1 MGLGS
6 SLMGAV
12 IGKSLSLPDEIVARY
27 PELSRVR
34 YRSGGLPL
42 RVAGW
47 PLGQSTAA
55 AITLWQ
61 TVFIARET
69 PITAALL
76 LHEFCHVNQFLRS
89 RTFPVSYLWQSL
101 RYGYHRNAYEVD
113 ANRYAAHRL
122 AQSAVDKDL

>member
-1 MGLGS
+1 MGFGTAFIAAL
-6 SLMGAV
+6 
-12 IGKSLSLPDEIVARY
+12 IGKPMALPSDLVARY
-27 PELSRVR
+27 PELARAS
-34 YRSGGLPL
+34 YRRGGLAV
-42 RVAGW
+42 RIAGW
-47 PLGQSTAA
+47 PLGQRTAA
-55 AITLWQ
+55 AITLWR
-61 TVFIARET
+61 TVFLAPDT
-69 PITAALL
+69 PVTAALL

>member
-6 SLMGAV
+6 SVMAAL
-12 IGKSLSLPDEIVARY
+12 IGKPLKLPSDIVARF
-27 PELSRVR
+27 PELSRVS
-34 YRSGGLPL
+34 YRRGGLPL

-47 PLGQSTAA
+47 PLGQSSAA
-55 AITLWQ
+55 AITLWE
-61 TVFIARET
+61 TVFIARDT

-113 ANRYAAHRL
+113 ANRYAAARL

>member
-1 MGLGS
+1 MGVGS
-6 SLMGAV
+6 SFIGAL
-12 IGKSLSLPDEIVARY
+12 IGKPLQLPAELVARY
-27 PELSRVR
+27 PELSRVS
-34 YRSGGLPL
+34 YRRGGLPVRL
-42 RVAGW
+42 AGW
-47 PLGQSTAA
+47 PLGQSSAA

-61 TVFIARET
+61 TVFIARDT
-69 PITAALL
+69 PITAAHL

-122 AQSAVDKDL
+122 AQTAVDKEL

>member
-1 MGLGS
+1 LIAA
-6 SLMGAV
+6 LV
-12 IGKSLSLPDEIVARY
+12 GKPLQLPADIVARY
-27 PELSRVR
+27 PELSRVS
-34 YRSGGLPL
+34 YRRGGLPVRL
-42 RVAGW
+42 AGW
-47 PLGQSTAA
+47 PLGQSSAA

-61 TVFIARET
+61 TVFLADDT
-69 PITAALL
+69 PVTAALL

-113 ANRYAAHRL
+113 ADRYAADRL

>member
-1 MGLGS
+1 MGFGS
-6 SLMGAV
+6 SV
-12 IGKSLSLPDEIVARY
+12 IAALIGRPLELPPDIVARF
-27 PELSRVR
+27 PELSRVS
-34 YRSGGLPL
+34 YRRGGLPL

-47 PLGQSTAA
+47 PLGQTSAA
-55 AITLWQ
+55 AITLWE
-61 TVFIARET
+61 TVFIARDT

-113 ANRYAAHRL
+113 ANRYTAERL

>member
-1 MGLGS
+1 MGVGS
-6 SLMGAV
+6 ALVAAV
-12 IGKSLSLPDEIVARY
+12 IGKPLVLPAGIASQY
-27 PELSRVR
+27 PELSRVS
-34 YRSGGLPL
+34 YRRGGLPV
-42 RVAGW
+42 RIAGW
-47 PLGQSTAA
+47 ALGQRSAA
-55 AITLWQ
+55 AITLWT
-61 TVFIARET
+61 TVFIASDT
-69 PITAALL
+69 VITAALL